1 MPLIHGLD
9 HVQLEA
15 PAGCEAAAHAFFG
28 GVLGLTELEKPQA
41 LQKNGGCWF
50 GLPDGRQLHIGV
62 VADYEPRRK
71 GHLALRCDDLGAVT
85 EHLRAHGVA
94 CAPDDE
100 AGVPRLFLQDPW
112 GGRLEI
118 VQGAHASRPVPGEAL

>member
-1 MPLIHGLD
+1 MPLIDGLD

-15 PAGCEAAAHAFFG
+15 PAGCETAARAFFG

-62 VADYEPRRK
+62 VTDYVPRRK
-71 GHLALRCDDLGAVT
+71 GHLALRCSDLGGVT
-85 EHLRAHGVA
+85 RQLQAHEVA
-94 CAPDDE
+94 CFPDEE

-118 VQGAHASRPVPGEAL
+118 VQGAHASRPLPGETC

>member
-1 MPLIHGLD
+1 MPLISGLD

-15 PAGCEAAAHAFFG
+15 PAECEAAARAFFG
-28 GVLGLTELEKPQA
+28 GVLSLPELQKPAA

-62 VADYEPRRK
+62 VTDYMPRRK
-71 GHLALRCDDLGAVT
+71 GHLALRCDDVRAVAQ
-85 EHLRAHGVA
+85 HLVTHGVP
-94 CAPDDE
+94 CTPDEE
-100 AGVPRLFLQDPW
+100 AGVPRVSLQDPW

-118 VQGAHASRPVPGEAL
+118 VEGAHPTQPLG